1 MQDFYKI
8 QVVPMGGLVV
18 HKEEEHSAPDPTSV
32 RGSNAKQCGVCC
44 FQGP

>member
-18 HKEEEHSAPDPTSV
+18 HKEEEHSAPTPL
-32 RGSNAKQCGVCC
+32 Q
-44 FQGP
+44 